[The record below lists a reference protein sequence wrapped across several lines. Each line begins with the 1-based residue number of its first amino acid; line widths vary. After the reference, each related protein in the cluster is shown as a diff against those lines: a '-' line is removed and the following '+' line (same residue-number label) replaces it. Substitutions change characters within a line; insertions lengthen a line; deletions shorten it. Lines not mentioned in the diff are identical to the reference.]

1 MQLRAV
7 QCRAQLGESSKQ
19 AGLHLSRRAAI
30 LSLAPVVSLSGA
42 RLPAEARTGTYAP
55 AGVVPL
61 ADVPMRRIKLP
72 RGGVGRDYVLVQL
85 TINGDGPYDF
95 MLDSGLTAELITP
108 ELRRHLGIKGSK
120 GKVAGLAAGG
130 ASAAG
135 DLVQLRGASLC
146 CGAFPGLRGAAEL
159 PLPPMNAVVLDFPQA
174 HLDPRAPPVE
184 GMLGMEVLQ
193 LFDTDLD
200 FDQARVRLWQPGA
213 VGSLASSQGLVEVPA
228 AVLNETGV
236 LGMRTTGRDAASPQ
250 PFVGIVDCGASF
262 SAVNWAAAR
271 LLGLLQPNGD
281 LRGRRGPDIM
291 SLGVDGRPAP
301 YPTTSVSFTFAGD
314 ASKDPRTGQLSF
326 EPPPREF
333 KPWAPVMAA
342 VGDLPVFSQLLGDG
356 RTPFQGPAALIGLDV
371 WAQRRVVIE
380 AGTQAGRQRR
390 LFVGR
395 K

>member
-1 MQLRAV
+1 MQLRAT
-7 QCRAQLGESSKQ
+7 QCRAQLGESSKP
-19 AGLHLSRRAAI
+19 AGLQLSRRAAI
-30 LSLAPVVSLSGA
+30 LSLAPLVSLSGA
-42 RLPAEARTGTYAP
+42 RLPADARTGTLVP

-85 TINGDGPYDF
+85 KINGDGPYDF

-108 ELRRHLGIKGSK
+108 ELRRHLGIRGGKGRVS
-120 GKVAGLAAGG
+120 GLAAGG

-146 CGAFPGLRGAAEL
+146 CGDFPGLRGASEL

-174 HLDPRAPPVE
+174 HLDPQHDPVA
-184 GMLGMEVLQ
+184 GMLGMEVLA

-200 FDQARVRLWQPGA
+200 FDRSRVRLWQPGS
-213 VGSLASSQGLVEVPA
+213 VGPLAGSQGLVEVPA

-236 LGMRTTGRDAASPQ
+236 LGIRTTGRDAASPQ

-262 SAVNWAAAR
+262 SAVNLAAAR
-271 LLGLLQPNGD
+271 LLGLTQPDGS
-281 LRGRRGPDIM
+281 LRGRRGPDIL
-291 SLGVDGRPAP
+291 SLGVDGRPVP
-301 YPTTSVSFTFAGD
+301 YPTTNVAFTFAGD
-314 ASKDPRTGQLSF
+314 ASKNPRTGQLSF
-326 EPPPREF
+326 EAPPRGF

-356 RTPFQGPAALIGLDV
+356 RTPFEGPAALIGLDV
-371 WAQRRVVIE
+371 WGQRRMVIE
-380 AGTQAGRQRR
+380 AGTQPGRQRR
-390 LFVGR
+390 LFVAR
-395 K
+395 Q